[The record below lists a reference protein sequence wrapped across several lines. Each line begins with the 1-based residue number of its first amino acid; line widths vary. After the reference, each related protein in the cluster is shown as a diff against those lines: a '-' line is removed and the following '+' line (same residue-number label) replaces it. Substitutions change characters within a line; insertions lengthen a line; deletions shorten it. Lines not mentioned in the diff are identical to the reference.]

1 MPSNNETPQDTFFLK
16 NNKEIMSILDEP
28 TIMGIL
34 NVTPDSFFDGG
45 KYSNEGLIIE
55 QVSKMINDGAKII
68 DIGGYSTRPN
78 AKHIEE
84 KEEINRVLPIISI
97 ISKTFPNIIISID
110 TFRSK
115 VAKRAIENGAHII
128 NDISGGSIDPNM
140 FSTASELDVPYILMH
155 IKGTPQNMQN
165 NPSYKDVVKE
175 VKEYFTNKINQLN
188 QLGVNNI
195 ILDLGFGFGKTIDH
209 NYQLLNA
216 LGQFN
221 SFDLPILTGVSR
233 KSMINKVLNTKPEEA
248 LNGTS
253 VLNTIALM
261 KGTKILRVH
270 DVKEAN
276 ECIKLVEKLNQNKK

>member
-78 AKHIEE
+78 AKDINEE
-84 KEEINRVLPIISI
+84 EEANRVLPIISI

-175 VKEYFTNKINQLN
+175 VKEYFTNKINELN

-195 ILDLGFGFGKTIDH
+195 ILDLGFGFGKTVDH

>member
-28 TIMGIL
+28 AVMGIL
-34 NVTPDSFFDGG
+34 NLTPDSFFDGG
-45 KYSNEGLIIE
+45 KYSNEEEIIR
-55 QVSKMINDGAKII
+55 QTHKMIIDGAKII
-68 DIGGYSTRPN
+68 DVGGYSTRPN
-78 AKHIEE
+78 AKEISEE
-84 KEEINRVLPIISI
+84 EEIKRVIPVISLI
-97 ISKTFPNIIISID
+97 KTKFPKAIISID

-115 VAKRAIENGAHII
+115 VAKKAIESGASII
-128 NDISGGSIDPNM
+128 NDISGGTIDTHM
-140 FSTASELDVPYILMH
+140 FNAVTELDVPYVLMH

-165 NPSYKDVVKE
+165 NPTYENVVEE
-175 VKEYFTNKINQLN
+175 VKEYFTTKINELN
-188 QLGVNNI
+188 RLGIKNI
-195 ILDLGFGFGKTIDH
+195 ILDLGFGFGKTVEH

-216 LGQFN
+216 IDEFK
-221 SFDLPILTGVSR
+221 SFGLPILTGVSR

-276 ECIKLVEKLNQNKK
+276 ECVKLVEKLNQHKK